1 MTVFERVDGKNVPKL
16 LSLGFK
22 REQPKTAYEQLRLQG
37 NGVTLVFYTSGKLL
51 LQGVPDAVKKVAK
64 KLEKLGL
71 GHPVEAGKFRPE
83 SGWIIGSDESL
94 KGDTFGGLV
103 VAAVKADNSIRQQLI
118 EMGVADSKT
127 LEDEE
132 IRLLAEKIK
141 KIALCEVRSILPE
154 EYNRK
159 NNVTDLLNHLHQAC
173 AQDLFPG
180 THVIDK
186 YPGCTVGVIQEEKAE
201 SKYVEVAAA
210 SILARSA
217 ALQQL
222 HYLSTL
228 AGFQLPKGSTHVQ
241 LALVDL
247 QRRGLEFRKFVKID
261 FRNVKEF
268 LMEEQTWQ
276 KK

>member
-1 MTVFERVDGKNVPKL
+1 MTVFEGVSKEKL
-16 LSLGFK
+16 NKLFSRGFI
-22 REQPKTAYEQLRLQG
+22 RQPSQTAYEQLRLLRKDAI
-37 NGVTLVFYTSGKLL
+37 LVLYNSGKLVV
-51 LQGVPDAVKKVAK
+51 QGKPAAVKAAVAEI
-64 KLEKLGL
+64 EKLKIGSQL
-71 GHPVEAGKFRPE
+71 KTEKFRLE

-103 VAAVKADNSIRQQLI
+103 VAAVKADDAIRQQLQEI
-118 EMGVADSKT
+118 GVADSKT
-127 LEDEE
+127 LADEE

-141 KIALCEVRSILPE
+141 KIALCEIRSVLPE

-159 NNVTDLLNHLHQAC
+159 KNVTDLLNHLHQSC

-180 THVIDK
+180 THVVDK

-228 AGFQLPKGSTHVQ
+228 AGFTLPKGSTHVQ

-247 QRRGLEFRKFVKID
+247 KRRGLEFQKFVKID

-268 LMEEQTWQ
+268 MAEE
-276 KK
+276 KKAD